1 MLDFSA
7 SLAQAGIVTKGE
19 KNNLSFRMQKKNDH
33 IISSIQVEVAN
44 ERDQQCSKINL
55 NLPIKFETRVTLSS
69 PLPSKA

>member
-19 KNNLSFRMQKKNDH
+19 KNNLSLRMQKKNDH